1 MNDFVFWIAF
11 NSFILMM
18 LALDLGVFQKKE
30 KVITLKQSVKWI
42 ALWVSIALLF
52 NLVVYLWKG
61 PVKAM
66 EFLTGYLIEMSLSVD
81 NLFVFIV
88 IFAYFRVP
96 KKYEHRV
103 LFWGILA
110 ALVLR
115 GIFILSGVALFKTF
129 SWMIYIFG
137 AILIYTGIKMFFHK
151 EDQEHD
157 LSDNFTIRLC
167 RKIFPISMEYDDNR
181 FYTRINNKFFFT
193 PLFLVLMVI
202 NITDIVFALD
212 SIPAVLAIS
221 NDTFIVYTS
230 NIFAILGLRS
240 IYFALSGM
248 MHLFRFLKFGLA
260 VILTFVGLKMML
272 SNQYDFKTGWALAI
286 IAGILAISMIAS
298 LIFKK
303 KSR

>member
-1 MNDFVFWIAF
+1 MNEVIFWIAF
-11 NSFILMM
+11 NAFILLM

-30 KVITLKQSVKWI
+30 KVITLKESLRWI
-42 ALWVSIALLF
+42 ALWVSLAMLF
-52 NLVVYLWKG
+52 NVLIYFWKG
-61 PVKAM
+61 QNKAL
-66 EFLTGYLIEMSLSVD
+66 EFFTGYLIEMSLSVD

-88 IFAYFRVP
+88 IFSYFNVP

-103 LFWGILA
+103 LFWGILV

-115 GIFILSGVALFKTF
+115 GVFIIFGVALFNKFT
-129 SWMIYIFG
+129 WMIYIFG
-137 AILIYTGIKMFFHK
+137 GILVYTGIKMFFHNEK
-151 EDQEHD
+151 EKHD
-157 LSDNFTIRLC
+157 LSDNFIVRLC
-167 RKIFPISMEYDDNR
+167 KRIFPVTSDYHGHDFI
-181 FYTRINNKFFFT
+181 TRVNNQFAFT

-202 NITDIVFALD
+202 NITDVVFALD

-248 MHLFRFLKFGLA
+248 MHLFRFLKYGLA
-260 VILTFVGLKMML
+260 FILSFVGIKML
-272 SNQYDFKTGWALAI
+272 IGEWYHISTLWALTI
-286 IAGILAISMIAS
+286 VGGTLAVSMFSS

-303 KSR
+303 SDS

>member
-1 MNDFVFWIAF
+1 MTEITFWIAF
-11 NSFILMM
+11 NAFILLM

-30 KVITLKQSVKWI
+30 KAITLKESIRWI
-42 ALWVSIALLF
+42 ALWVSLAMIF
-52 NLVVYLWKG
+52 NAIVYYWKG
-61 PVKAM
+61 EAKAM

-88 IFAYFRVP
+88 IFSYFDVP

-115 GIFILSGVALFKTF
+115 GLFIFTGVALFQKFT
-129 SWMIYIFG
+129 WMIYVFG

-151 EDQEHD
+151 EDEEHN
-157 LSDNFTIRLC
+157 LSDNFAVKLC
-167 RKIFPISMEYDDNR
+167 RKLFPVTAEYHGD
-181 FYTRINNKFFFT
+181 KFFIRKNHQLVAT

-221 NDTFIVYTS
+221 SDTFIVYTS

-248 MHLFRFLKFGLA
+248 MHLFGYLKYGLA
-260 VILTFVGLKMML
+260 VILSFVGLKMVISDIYHIETMWTLAFVISVLAL
-272 SNQYDFKTGWALAI
+272 SMFL
-286 IAGILAISMIAS
+286 S
-298 LIFKK
+298 LILKK
-303 KSR
+303 K